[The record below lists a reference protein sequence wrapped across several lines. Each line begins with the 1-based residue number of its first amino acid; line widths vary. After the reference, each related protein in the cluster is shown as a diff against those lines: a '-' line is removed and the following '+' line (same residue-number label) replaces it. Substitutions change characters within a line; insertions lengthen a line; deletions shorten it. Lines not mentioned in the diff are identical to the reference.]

1 MGDWKTIITIGREYG
16 AGGRTV
22 AKLLSDRLGIPHY
35 DKEIITLAAEK
46 SGLPEQTIRGPEQG
60 SGKTLLSWFLPRGP
74 MSAYDQAILAQANII
89 RKLAEEGPC
98 IIVGRGADYILRD
111 REENPGLLSML
122 PDFNERMCRV
132 GALLIRYRAQYCR
145 ALDGYAA
152 PAHEDCSGGREKL
165 TLGYETV
172 KTVLDPFAKT
182 EVIAQNLREH
192 QESHYHA
199 ELASGLCLSG
209 PHKDDFI
216 VEVNGRSAR
225 QFCSQ
230 GQVRTAA
237 LSLKLADRE
246 IHRSAVGEYPVM
258 LLDDVLSELDPKRQE
273 YVLNRISGGQVF
285 ITCCENDRLDRLQAG
300 RLFHIQ
306 NGEVLL

>member
-111 REENPGLLSML
+111 REDVLNVFLYADQADKLAYAMDTYGDRLE
-122 PDFNERMCRV
+122 EAEQRV
-132 GALLIRYRAQYCR
+132 RQADASRESYYHYLTRAKWGDLKRY
-145 ALDGYAA
+145 
-152 PAHEDCSGGREKL
+152 H
-165 TLGYETV
+165 
-172 KTVLDPFAKT
+172 
-182 EVIAQNLREH
+182 
-192 QESHYHA
+192 
-199 ELASGLCLSG
+199 
-209 PHKDDFI
+209 
-216 VEVNGRSAR
+216 
-225 QFCSQ
+225 
-230 GQVRTAA
+230 
-237 LSLKLADRE
+237 LSLNTSPIGKEGGADL
-246 IHRSAVGEYPVM
+246 IV
-258 LLDDVLSELDPKRQE
+258 
-273 YVLNRISGGQVF
+273 
-285 ITCCENDRLDRLQAG
+285 
-300 RLFHIQ
+300 
-306 NGEVLL
+306 

>member
-111 REENPGLLSML
+111 REDVLNVFL
-122 PDFNERMCRV
+122 
-132 GALLIRYRAQYCR
+132 
-145 ALDGYAA
+145 YADQA
-152 PAHEDCSGGREKL
+152 D
-165 TLGYETV
+165 
-172 KTVLDPFAKT
+172 
-182 EVIAQNLREH
+182 
-192 QESHYHA
+192 
-199 ELASGLCLSG
+199 
-209 PHKDDFI
+209 
-216 VEVNGRSAR
+216 
-225 QFCSQ
+225 
-230 GQVRTAA
+230 
-237 LSLKLADRE
+237 KLAYAMGGIVVAGPRVVVIIAFLHIILAGGFILHTDLKYCISVICRKFDL
-246 IHRSAVGEYPVM
+246 I
-258 LLDDVLSELDPKRQE
+258 LW
-273 YVLNRISGGQVF
+273 RIQIIF
-285 ITCCENDRLDRLQAG
+285 T
-300 RLFHIQ
+300 
-306 NGEVLL
+306 

>member
-111 REENPGLLSML
+111 RE
-122 PDFNERMCRV
+122 
-132 GALLIRYRAQYCR
+132 
-145 ALDGYAA
+145 
-152 PAHEDCSGGREKL
+152 
-165 TLGYETV
+165 
-172 KTVLDPFAKT
+172 
-182 EVIAQNLREH
+182 
-192 QESHYHA
+192 
-199 ELASGLCLSG
+199 
-209 PHKDDFI
+209 
-216 VEVNGRSAR
+216 
-225 QFCSQ
+225 
-230 GQVRTAA
+230 
-237 LSLKLADRE
+237 
-246 IHRSAVGEYPVM
+246 
-258 LLDDVLSELDPKRQE
+258 DVLNVILYAD
-273 YVLNRISGGQVF
+273 
-285 ITCCENDRLDRLQAG
+285 QADKMA
-300 RLFHIQ
+300 
-306 NGEVLL
+306 

>member
-111 REENPGLLSML
+111 DPRRLSVFVHAPLDERVRRAREEYGVQEPNLESFVLRQ
-122 PDFNERMCRV
+122 DK
-132 GALLIRYRAQYCR
+132 ARASYYNYFATGKWGQSREYDLCVNSHM
-145 ALDGYAA
+145 GIAA
-152 PAHEDCSGGREKL
+152 A
-165 TLGYETV
+165 V
-172 KTVLDPFAKT
+172 A
-182 EVIAQNLREH
+182 VIKA
-192 QESHYHA
+192 
-199 ELASGLCLSG
+199 
-209 PHKDDFI
+209 
-216 VEVNGRSAR
+216 
-225 QFCSQ
+225 
-230 GQVRTAA
+230 AA
-237 LSLKLADRE
+237 L
-246 IHRSAVGEYPVM
+246 AVAGET
-258 LLDDVLSELDPKRQE
+258 
-273 YVLNRISGGQVF
+273 G
-285 ITCCENDRLDRLQAG
+285 A
-300 RLFHIQ
+300 
-306 NGEVLL
+306 

>member
-111 REENPGLLSML
+111 REDAFHVFIHAPMAARAERIVRLYGEAERSPEQRLQDKDRKRRINYKHYTDREWGMSQNYHLSLDSAAIGVERCADVILNAMGL
-122 PDFNERMCRV
+122 E
-132 GALLIRYRAQYCR
+132 
-145 ALDGYAA
+145 
-152 PAHEDCSGGREKL
+152 
-165 TLGYETV
+165 
-172 KTVLDPFAKT
+172 
-182 EVIAQNLREH
+182 
-192 QESHYHA
+192 
-199 ELASGLCLSG
+199 
-209 PHKDDFI
+209 
-216 VEVNGRSAR
+216 AR
-225 QFCSQ
+225 QQ
-230 GQVRTAA
+230 
-237 LSLKLADRE
+237 
-246 IHRSAVGEYPVM
+246 
-258 LLDDVLSELDPKRQE
+258 
-273 YVLNRISGGQVF
+273 
-285 ITCCENDRLDRLQAG
+285 
-300 RLFHIQ
+300 
-306 NGEVLL
+306 

>member
-111 REENPGLLSML
+111 REDVLNVFLYADQADKLAYAMTPPGS
-122 PDFNERMCRV
+122 PTTTTSP
-132 GALLIRYRAQYCR
+132 
-145 ALDGYAA
+145 A
-152 PAHEDCSGGREKL
+152 PSGG
-165 TLGYETV
+165 T
-172 KTVLDPFAKT
+172 
-182 EVIAQNLREH
+182 
-192 QESHYHA
+192 S
-199 ELASGLCLSG
+199 
-209 PHKDDFI
+209 
-216 VEVNGRSAR
+216 SA
-225 QFCSQ
+225 
-230 GQVRTAA
+230 
-237 LSLKLADRE
+237 
-246 IHRSAVGEYPVM
+246 I
-258 LLDDVLSELDPKRQE
+258 
-273 YVLNRISGGQVF
+273 I
-285 ITCCENDRLDRLQAG
+285 
-300 RLFHIQ
+300 
-306 NGEVLL
+306 